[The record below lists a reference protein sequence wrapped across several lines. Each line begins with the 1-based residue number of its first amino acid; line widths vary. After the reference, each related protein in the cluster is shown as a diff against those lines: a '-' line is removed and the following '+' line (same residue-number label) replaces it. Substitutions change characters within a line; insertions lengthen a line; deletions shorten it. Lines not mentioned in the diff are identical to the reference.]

1 MMDESWKGKKYLKM
15 QISPWFRVSEVDK
28 MKNDVME
35 VLISEEAIA
44 DKVEEIAAEISRKY
58 KGKPLMVIGVL
69 KGANV
74 FVADLIRKIT
84 IPMELDFM
92 AVSSYG
98 MSTESTGAVKILK
111 DLDKDIKDMHL
122 LVVEDI
128 IDTGLTLSY
137 LSHNLESR
145 GAASIEICTLL
156 DKPERRKAH
165 IDVHYKGFDIPDAFV
180 VGYGIDFAEKYRNL
194 PYVGILRPE
203 AYEK

>member
-1 MMDESWKGKKYLKM
+1 ML
-15 QISPWFRVSEVDK
+15 
-28 MKNDVME
+28 NDVKE
-35 VLISEEAIA
+35 VLISEEQIQE
-44 DKVEEIAAEISRKY
+44 KVIEIASEISRKY
-58 KGKPLMVIGVL
+58 AGKPLMVIGVL

-92 AVSSYG
+92 AISSYG
-98 MSTESTGAVKILK
+98 ASTESSGAVKILK
-111 DLDKDIKDMHL
+111 DLDKDIKGMHV

-137 LSHNLESR
+137 LSKNLESR
-145 GAASIEICTLL
+145 GALSIELCTLL

-165 IDVHYKGFDIPDAFV
+165 IEVHYKGFDIPDEFV

-194 PYVGILRPE
+194 PYVGILKPE
-203 AYEK
+203 TYS